1 MSTNFIAK
9 RFTEGTKNFE
19 GTKTKSS
26 RPGSKLLSNSQREY
40 NTLMRIATENDIPIT
55 TVATRVLLNSIPDLA
70 QYVMS
75 KGEPPS
81 SNPEKLAL
89 QAILLRADEIARV
102 TRALDCDDA
111 DAVAEM
117 MKAESDIIEINH
129 PDSNHTLLPDTQAC
143 INVFLEEIRNKTG
156 TVNNFISQINK
167 YGGFNNFNTENILHG
182 LVVPDHELIGSKST
196 GGSRMDNVSYPD
208 NLFGPAD
215 VGGEEAEKKDFWGT
229 LNDIIKGIGTTAGA
243 VSGAV
248 NDVKD
253 ASGGIIGAV
262 KDLGGDVGSD
272 AINKSIK
279 KWAPYIIGIVIVIVI
294 VIFIAIYANR
304 RK

>member
-1 MSTNFIAK
+1 MSTNFITK
-9 RFTEGTKNFE
+9 RFTEGTRNFE
-19 GTKTKSS
+19 GAKTKAK
-26 RPGSKLLSNSQREY
+26 RPGSKLLSASAREY
-40 NTLMRIATENDIPIT
+40 NDLMKISTEHDLPIT
-55 TVATRVLLNSIPDLA
+55 TVATKILMNSVPDLS

-81 SNPEKLAL
+81 ANPEKLAL

-111 DAVAEM
+111 DAIAEI
-117 MKAESDIIEINH
+117 MKAESDVVEINH

-143 INVFLEEIRNKTG
+143 INIFLEEIRNKTG
-156 TVNNFISQINK
+156 NVNNFISQINR
-167 YGGFNNFNTENILHG
+167 YGGFNNFNTENVLHG
-182 LVVPDHELIGSKST
+182 LFVPDHELIGSKSP
-196 GGSRMDNVSYPD
+196 GGSRMGNVSYPD
-208 NLFGPAD
+208 NLFGAED
-215 VGGEEAEKKDFWGT
+215 VGGQQAEKKDFWST
-229 LNDIIKGIGTTAGA
+229 LNDIITGIGTTAGA

-272 AINKSIK
+272 AINKSIR
-279 KWAPYIIGIVIVIVI
+279 KWAPYIIGGVVLIIV
-294 VIFIAIYANR
+294 VIFIAIYANK